1 MTKKL
6 RCKNAMKI
14 LLSVF
19 LYMQVV
25 FLWAAIILA
34 FGLTYIASDLAQELG
49 GGILII
55 IFVFTYIC
63 TFTAQAIVANRESS
77 SVKKPLKMLMC
88 AIIAVL
94 INTFAYNAGWIYISD
109 FSREKWDNNE
119 ILRIHMIDDFEEK
132 YQIIGKSEQE
142 VKDILGKPAYVEDRN
157 VGGLNRKLVSYY
169 VGMNTIDPY
178 MYDIILE
185 NGVVI
190 QTEVN
195 EH

>member
-1 MTKKL
+1 MKIKHI
-6 RCKNAMKI
+6 MKI
-14 LLSVF
+14 LVSIF
-19 LYMQVV
+19 LYIT
-25 FLWAAIILA
+25 IILA
-34 FGLTYIASDLAQELG
+34 WVGVLEVFELTYIISQIMRCLNE
-49 GGILII
+49 GILVK
-55 IFVFTYIC
+55 IFVLIYFC
-63 TFTAQAIVANRESS
+63 TFAAQVMIFKKGKSYIKKPFKILLCIIAAIV
-77 SVKKPLKMLMC
+77 
-88 AIIAVL
+88 
-94 INTFAYNAGWIYISD
+94 INTVIFNIGWIYISD